1 MTMILGT
8 TGLLN
13 SITMLLPIFYIPNAY
28 RALSDP
34 AEVFQITDYPPGP
47 LVTLLAWPYVRIA
60 FRHVW
65 SILASWITARP
76 SIRRRRSLWEGI
88 DLVLRIQRD
97 EDNERDGAIVP
108 VDVNQHVE
116 EEPELE
122 VIPGDEDDEDDA
134 NNERNPGGDG
144 QGQGQGEERGRNG
157 GNGENRAEVIRFTE
171 GYLLR
176 VFLSSFFSPFF
187 SNILGRGL
195 KELSNHSSLLRRAL
209 GVDPGRGGLRLDTRR
224 SSIAGLLVPMGYN
237 IYGPRDMDPV
247 WWRNAIGLSLSV
259 VVADATTLLHL
270 WLVVRERRSRRILD
284 RDFQGVDYSGLDLI
298 VDE

>member
-1 MTMILGT
+1 MT
-8 TGLLN
+8 
-13 SITMLLPIFYIPNAY
+13 SQFLPILYIRHAY

-47 LVTLLAWPYVRIA
+47 LVILFAWPYVRIA
-60 FRHVW
+60 YRHGPQILLRPILPMLIAVSSSVW
-65 SILASWITARP
+65 SILASWITAKP

-122 VIPGDEDDEDDA
+122 AIPADEDDEDDA

-144 QGQGQGEERGRNG
+144 QGQGQGEERGDGQRNG

-176 VFLSSFFSPFF
+176 VFMSSFFSPFF
-187 SNILGRGL
+187 SSILGRGL

-209 GVDPGRGGLRLDTRR
+209 GIDPGRGGLRFDTRR
-224 SSIAGLLVPMGYN
+224 SSLAGLLVPMGYN

-247 WWRNAIGLSLSV
+247 W
-259 VVADATTLLHL
+259 
-270 WLVVRERRSRRILD
+270 
-284 RDFQGVDYSGLDLI
+284 
-298 VDE
+298 